1 MRFAFM
7 VDPQEGLTYSRM
19 RELAQEAEAAGF
31 EAFLRSD
38 HWLSLQGNWTAP
50 ANDAWTTLAAL
61 ARDTT
66 RIRLGTMVT
75 PVTFRQP
82 VALAKIVAT
91 VDEIS
96 GGRVELG
103 LGAGWYDPEHHR
115 FGIPYPSLGERFDIL
130 EEQLAIVTG
139 LWTESIF
146 NFHGRH
152 YQLRE
157 AICEPKPV
165 QQPHP
170 PIILGGS
177 GKPRLVRLTSIYG
190 DELNLDGAS
199 PDEAREIFARL
210 DAACRAINRDPQAVV
225 RSVMLDWSDGTAHAS
240 TSDQRR
246 LFSAYALAGVDRI
259 VLDAWPGS
267 MTPRMIETFGREV
280 LAPFR

>member
-19 RELAQEAEAAGF
+19 RDLAQEAEAAGF
-31 EAFLRSD
+31 EAFFRSD

-82 VALAKIVAT
+82 IALAKIVVT

-96 GGRVELG
+96 GGRVDLG
-103 LGAGWYDPEHHR
+103 LGAGWYDPEHNR
-115 FGIPYPSLGERFDIL
+115 FGIPYPSVGERFDML

-139 LWTESIF
+139 LWTEAIF
-146 NFHGRH
+146 NYRGRH
-152 YQLRE
+152 YELHE
-157 AICEPKPV
+157 AICEPKPI

-177 GKPRLVRLTSIYG
+177 GKPRLLRLTAIYG
-190 DELNLDGAS
+190 DELNLDNAS
-199 PDEAREIFARL
+199 PDEAREIFGRL
-210 DAACRAINRDPQAVV
+210 DEACQAINRDPRAVA
-225 RSVMLDWSDGTAHAS
+225 RSVMLDWSNGAAHAGLS
-240 TSDQRR
+240 EQRR

-259 VLDAWPGS
+259 VIDAWPGS

>member
-7 VDPQEGLTYSRM
+7 VDPQEGLTYARM
-19 RELAQEAEAAGF
+19 RDLAQEAEAAGF
-31 EAFLRSD
+31 EAFFRSD

-50 ANDAWTTLAAL
+50 VNDAWTSLAAL

-66 RIRLGTMVT
+66 RIRLGTMVS

-82 VALAKIVAT
+82 IALAKIVAT

-96 GGRVELG
+96 GGRAELG

-115 FGIPYPSLGERFDIL
+115 FGIPYPALGERFDIL
-130 EEQLAIVTG
+130 EEQLVIVTG

-146 NFHGRH
+146 NFNGRH

-170 PIILGGS
+170 TIILGGS

-190 DELNLDGAS
+190 DELNLDNAS
-199 PDEAREIFARL
+199 PDEAREVFGRL
-210 DAACRAINRDPQAVV
+210 DEACRAINRDPKAVV
-225 RSVMLDWSDGTAHAS
+225 RSVMLDWSGGAARTSAS
-240 TSDQRR
+240 EQRR
-246 LFSAYALAGVDRI
+246 LFSAYAIAGVDRI
-259 VLDAWPGS
+259 VIDAWPGP
-267 MTPRMIETFGREV
+267 MTPRMIEVFGREV
-280 LAPFR
+280 LATFR